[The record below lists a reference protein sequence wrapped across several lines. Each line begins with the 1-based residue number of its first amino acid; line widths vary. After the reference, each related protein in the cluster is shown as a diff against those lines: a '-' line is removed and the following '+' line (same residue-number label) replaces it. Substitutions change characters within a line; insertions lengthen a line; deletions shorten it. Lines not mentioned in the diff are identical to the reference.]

1 MSYRNIDISPV
12 NDFLFTY
19 TVHKL
24 TRFVDT
30 DLYSLKPNIST
41 FPYNWNAHSTNIGI
55 LLFRT
60 TGMLMATFNARFA
73 SLDSVVS
80 FHPVPVYGRL
90 AFEDDH
96 AQQADLDLLL
106 LVVVVGKDGHQDG
119 GHLGLSQEQ
128 SVCDQVLGLLLDSHA
143 VVDPRHMRGTR

>member
-1 MSYRNIDISPV
+1 MRG
-12 NDFLFTY
+12 LL
-19 TVHKL
+19 HL
-24 TRFVDT
+24 T
-30 DLYSLKPNIST
+30 L
-41 FPYNWNAHSTNIGI
+41 
-55 LLFRT
+55 
-60 TGMLMATFNARFA
+60 
-73 SLDSVVS
+73 VS
-80 FHPVPVYGRL
+80 FHPMPVYGRL

-143 VVDPRHMRGTR
+143 VVDPELVGADVVKVAQVVIQLLLATQPGVAKVAVMAPELLLCSCVIIGFAFRRLSVSLLFFLFFDVNVVGSVFRVSRF